1 MSNPVLSQSAQPRSP
16 ALRGTKLVAAVVLA
30 VWFTLVILLG
40 ASGAFVTPPGTPPL
54 PILIGVT
61 APIIVFL
68 AAFWMSRLFRELV
81 LTADLRLMM
90 AIQAWR
96 FAGLGFL
103 ALYAHGVLPGSFAWP
118 AGLGDIAIGVTA
130 PWLLVALIH
139 RPSFAASKTFV
150 VWNAL
155 GVLDLVV
162 ALGTGA
168 LSSALA
174 VGVAGEITTGPMALL
189 PLVLIPAYFVP
200 IFIMLH
206 MAALFQARHL
216 AGYLR
221 EQA

>member
-1 MSNPVLSQSAQPRSP
+1 MSNAVLSQPAQPRSP
-16 ALRGTKLVAAVVLA
+16 VLPGIKSAVAVVLA
-30 VWFTLVILLG
+30 IWFTLVILLG
-40 ASGAFVTPPGTPPL
+40 AGGVFVTPPGTPPL

-61 APIIVFL
+61 APIIVFF
-68 AAFWMSRLFRELV
+68 AGFWMSHLFREFV
-81 LTADLRLMM
+81 LAADLRLMM

-103 ALYAHGVLPGSFAWP
+103 ALYTHGVLPGVFAWP

-130 PWLLVALIH
+130 PWVLVALIR

-162 ALGTGA
+162 AIGTGA
-168 LSSALA
+168 LSSGLA
-174 VGVAGEITTGPMALL
+174 VGVAGEITTSPMAQL
-189 PLVLIPAYFVP
+189 PLVLIPAYLVP

-206 MAALFQARHL
+206 TAALFQARRL
-216 AGYLR
+216 AGNLR
-221 EQA
+221 ERG